1 MNSAPGEDG
10 ERGVAP
16 QRLVDDHVKV
26 LHLLDGGVLG
36 HLAPVLLVTP
46 VHLVPQPV
54 LDVGV
59 GGQDVGDVP
68 KGHPRRVVSGNEDD
82 EGGGAERYDVNV
94 LGLPPKS
101 ERELETG

>member
-1 MNSAPGEDG
+1 M
-10 ERGVAP
+10 
-16 QRLVDDHVKV
+16 DDHVKV

-68 KGHPRRVVSGNEDD
+68 EGYPCRVVSGNEDD

-94 LGLPPKS
+94 LGLPPKN
-101 ERELETG
+101 ERDSLSVVVSRRAWKAKALT